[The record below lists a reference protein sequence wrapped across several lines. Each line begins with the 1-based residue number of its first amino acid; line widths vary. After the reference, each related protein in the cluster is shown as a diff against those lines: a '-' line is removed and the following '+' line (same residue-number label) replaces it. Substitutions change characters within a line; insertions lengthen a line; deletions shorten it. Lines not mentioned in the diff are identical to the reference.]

1 MRNDMQEDLRLW
13 KVCISVSV
21 DWRESCFIGA
31 SSESCTGVGDIAGS
45 VDVAGHFV
53 QFWSLKQGVKWDDI

>member
-1 MRNDMQEDLRLW
+1 MRSDMQEDSHLW

-31 SSESCTGVGDIAGS
+31 GSESCTVVGDVAGS
-45 VDVAGHFV
+45 IDVAGHFV
-53 QFWSLKQGVKWDDI
+53 

>member
-53 QFWSLKQGVKWDDI
+53 